1 MKRTMQRRNAGKLI
15 FSIILVTISANLKS
29 HLKKSFFDHCK
40 CKSSGNNHFFLFS
53 LLCVLT
59 SQTVLKLM
67 IASWA
72 ELARSF
78 TFSCCH
84 TIFSCI
90 ISVLL
95 FHIISAF
102 AFTQGKSYIKVVVK
116 SLLLKICSPP
126 TQQISFFHFQFFSS
140 VLLEA
145 ICEISVFSNTTCL
158 LSILTFTKVIYAHKL
173 AFCSLSRE
181 IFREIFLSGEIFYI
195 QDPLLA
201 VHRCQSVTTIEGI
214 AFLFLLF
221 SLPAT
226 SML

>member
-1 MKRTMQRRNAGKLI
+1 MQVLWKQSLLPLLSPVCVDLSNSSQTYDCLFGRTC
-15 FSIILVTISANLKS
+15 
-29 HLKKSFFDHCK
+29 KKF
-40 CKSSGNNHFFLFS
+40 HFFLLSYNFFLHYLSSPFS
-53 LLCVLT
+53 HTL
-59 SQTVLKLM
+59 
-67 IASWA
+67 
-72 ELARSF
+72 SF
-78 TFSCCH
+78 
-84 TIFSCI
+84 
-90 ISVLL
+90 
-95 FHIISAF
+95 F

-201 VHRCQSVTTIEGI
+201 AHRCQSVTTIEGI